1 MTQLKGTDM
10 RTMAIVVGVTFALS
24 AIALAGETIPAN
36 ELLKHKLD
44 AVLEVLQKKDL
55 ALEAKKKEII
65 TIVTPVFDFSLISKL
80 TIGKKHWLGLPP
92 EKRDRFTELFV
103 EFLKKTYL
111 DAITLYTDE
120 KIVLKESV
128 FVKNKVHI
136 PTELLSKGS
145 SYNMLYKFYK
155 SKNGWKIY
163 DIEIQ
168 GISLVR
174 TYRSQFDSVL
184 RSGTIDDLILKLEK
198 HEINQPK
205 PLSDS
210 KQST

>member
-1 MTQLKGTDM
+1 MKGSVM
-10 RTMAIVVGVTFALS
+10 RIMAIVVWVTFALS
-24 AIALAGETIPAN
+24 TIIHADETNSA
-36 ELLKHKLD
+36 EKLLKNKLD
-44 AVLEVLQKKDL
+44 SVLVVLQKKDL
-55 ALEAKKKEII
+55 APEAKKKEII
-65 TIVTPVFDFSLISKL
+65 SIVTPAFDFALISKL

-92 EKRDRFTELFV
+92 KKRDRFTELFV

-111 DAITLYTDE
+111 DAIILYTDE
-120 KIVLKESV
+120 KVVYKESV
-128 FVKNKVHI
+128 HIKNKVHI
-136 PTELLSKGS
+136 PTELLSKDNT
-145 SYNMLYKFYK
+145 YRMLYKFYK
-155 SKNGWKIY
+155 SKQGWKIY

-184 RSGTIDDLILKLEK
+184 RDGTIDDLILKLEK

-205 PLSDS
+205 PLRDS